1 MTFRKLGTLVL
12 ALTIPAV
19 VTSRLAVAQLL
30 YVADDGNQL
39 LAYDAAAGVFTPIG
53 GPMPVLIGGMGCADQ
68 TSALLY
74 GTDVLNPVGIYSIDS
89 NTATI
94 SLLTNVT
101 GHTAVG
107 STVGPD
113 GNVWAIVTVPSGL
126 LYEVD
131 PFTPTVTDIGQTG
144 FSNEGQPSFDADGNL
159 YTFMVGATS
168 DVLYQLDPGTAAP
181 TAIGDVGFRVY
192 AAAFCNGTL
201 YAFTGPPSPRAI
213 IAIDP
218 TTGMGTQIDTIGP
231 PVNGSIEA
239 TACCTP

>member
-1 MTFRKLGTLVL
+1 MSFRKLGTLVL

-30 YVADDGNQL
+30 YVADDSNQL
-39 LAYDAAAGVFTPIG
+39 LAYDAAAGAFTPIG
-53 GPMPVLIGGMGCADQ
+53 PMPTLIGGMGCADP

-74 GTDVLNPVGIYSIDS
+74 GTDALNPVGIYFVDTD
-89 NTATI
+89 TATI
-94 SLLTNVT
+94 TLLTSVT
-101 GHTAVG
+101 GHNAVG
-107 STVGPD
+107 STAGPD
-113 GNVWAIVTVPSGL
+113 GNVWAIVTGLSGL

-144 FSNEGQPSFDADGNL
+144 FSNEGQPSFDVNGNL
-159 YTFMVGATS
+159 YTFMVGASS

-181 TAIGDVGFRVY
+181 SAIGDVGFRVY
-192 AAAFCNGTL
+192 AATFCNGTL
-201 YAFTGPPSPRAI
+201 YAFTGPPSPRAV

-231 PVNGSIEA
+231 PVNGSVEA

>member
-1 MTFRKLGTLVL
+1 MNFRKLGTLVL
-12 ALTIPAV
+12 ALTIPAI

-30 YVADDGNQL
+30 YVADDSNQL
-39 LAYDAAAGVFTPIG
+39 LAYDAAAGTFTPI
-53 GPMPVLIGGMGCADQ
+53 GPMPVLIGGMGCADP

-74 GTDVLNPVGIYSIDS
+74 GTDLGSNVGIYSIDS

-94 SLLTNVT
+94 TLLTNVT

-113 GNVWAIVTVPSGL
+113 GNVWAIVTTPTGL

-159 YTFMVGATS
+159 YTFMVGTSS

-181 TAIGDVGFRVY
+181 TAIGNVGFRVY
-192 AAAFCNGTL
+192 SAAFCNGTL

-218 TTGMGTQIDTIGP
+218 STGMGTQIDIYGP